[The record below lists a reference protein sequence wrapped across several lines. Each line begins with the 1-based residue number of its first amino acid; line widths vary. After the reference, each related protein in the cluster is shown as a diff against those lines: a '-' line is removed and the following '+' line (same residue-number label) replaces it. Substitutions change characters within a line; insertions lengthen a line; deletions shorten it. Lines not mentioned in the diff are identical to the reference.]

1 MILSLLSTLKHADSN
16 TGNGL
21 MLIVGNFVSKRNN
34 PAAARPVYQKVDE
47 LSEAWQSLVIKL

>member
-1 MILSLLSTLKHADSN
+1 
-16 TGNGL
+16 

-47 LSEAWQSLVIKL
+47 LSEAWQSLGIEL